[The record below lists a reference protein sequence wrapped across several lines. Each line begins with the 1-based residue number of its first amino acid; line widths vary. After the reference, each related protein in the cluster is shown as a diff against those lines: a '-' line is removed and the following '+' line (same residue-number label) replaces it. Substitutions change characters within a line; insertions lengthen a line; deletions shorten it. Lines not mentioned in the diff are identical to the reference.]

1 MINHFNHYLAAS
13 PQERAAWI
21 KSLTAPRAAAIHTD
35 WSWWQ
40 REDQAPPAGDWRLW
54 IVMAGRGFGKTRMG
68 AEWVRAEAE
77 RNPSAHIALIGAT
90 MGEVRSVMVEG
101 QSGLLAVSPDDNR
114 PKFEPSLRQ
123 LTWSNGAK
131 ATLYSA
137 SEPESL
143 RGPAHSQAW
152 ADEVGKWG
160 YDRSTWDNLMMTM
173 RVGPN
178 PQIVAT
184 TTPRPTP
191 LMKRLIAEQGIVITR
206 GTTKANQL
214 FLPAAWLS
222 ALDNIY
228 GGTRL
233 GRQELDGEWLEE
245 VEGALWSPE
254 LLDQCR
260 VAEAPSMRR
269 IVIGVDPPAG
279 SKGDACGIIAVGK
292 GEDDKA
298 YVLADHS
305 VSGRS
310 PEGWARAVA
319 EAADHWQADRV
330 IAEVN
335 NGGDMVRSTLMAA
348 SISLPFKAVHA
359 TRSKTARAEPVQT
372 LYQAGRAFHAGRFSE
387 LEDELCGLIAGGDY
401 AGPGRSPDRADA
413 LVWAM
418 TELMLGAQ
426 LKVPQVR
433 CL

>member
-1 MINHFNHYLAAS
+1 MINHFNHYLAAT
-13 PQERAAWI
+13 PDERVAWI
-21 KSLTAPRAAAIHTD
+21 KSLTTKRAQDIHTD

-40 REDQAPPAGDWRLW
+40 RDDQVPPKTDWQLW
-54 IVMAGRGFGKTRMG
+54 LVMAGRGFGKTRIG
-68 AEWVRAEAE
+68 AEWVRAQAE
-77 RNPSAHIALIGAT
+77 CNSNAHIALIGAT
-90 MGEVRSVMVEG
+90 LGDVRSIMVEG
-101 QSGLLAVSPDDNR
+101 PSGLLAIAPDDNR

-123 LTWSNGAK
+123 LKWTNGAK

-143 RGPAHSQAW
+143 RGPEHSHAW

-160 YDRSTWDNLMMTM
+160 YDQSTWDNLMMTM
-173 RVGPN
+173 RVGRN
-178 PQIVAT
+178 PQVVAT

-191 LMKRLIAEQGIVITR
+191 LMKRLMTDEEAAITR
-206 GTTKANQL
+206 GATQANRQ
-214 FLPAAWLS
+214 FLPAAWL
-222 ALDNIY
+222 AGLDKVY

-233 GRQELDGEWLEE
+233 GRQELGGEWLEQ
-245 VEGALWSPE
+245 VEGALWTLA
-254 LLDQCR
+254 LLDRCR
-260 VAEAPSMRR
+260 VTEPPQLRR
-269 IVIGVDPPAG
+269 VVIGVDPPAG

-292 GEDDKA
+292 GQDDKA

-305 VSGRS
+305 VQGRS

-319 EAADHWQADRV
+319 DAAQLWQADRV

-348 SISLPFKAVHA
+348 NISLPFKAVHA

-372 LYQAGRAFHAGRFSE
+372 LYQAGRAFHAGRFPE
-387 LEDELCGLIAGGDY
+387 LEDELCGLIAGGEY

-418 TELMLGAQ
+418 TELMLGTQNA
-426 LKVPQVR
+426 VPRVR

>member
-1 MINHFNHYLAAS
+1 MINHFNHYLAAT
-13 PQERAAWI
+13 PEKRAEWI
-21 KSLTAPRAAAIHTD
+21 KQLTAARAQAIPTD

-40 REDQAPPAGDWRLW
+40 RDDQAPPSGDWRLW
-54 IVMAGRGFGKTRMG
+54 LVMAGRGFGKTRMG

-77 RNPSAHIALIGAT
+77 RNPAAHIALIGAT
-90 MGEVRSVMVEG
+90 MGEVRSIMIEG
-101 QSGLLAVSPDDNR
+101 QSGLLAISPDDNR

-123 LTWSNGAK
+123 LTWENGAK

-160 YDRSTWDNLMMTM
+160 YDQSTWDNLMMTM
-173 RVGPN
+173 RVGSN

-191 LMKRLIAEQGIVITR
+191 LMKRLIAEEGIAITR
-206 GTTKANQL
+206 GATAANHR
-214 FLPAAWLS
+214 FLPPAWLS
-222 ALDNIY
+222 ALDKLY
-228 GGTRL
+228 GGTRT
-233 GRQELDGEWLEE
+233 GRQELGGEWLEE
-245 VEGALWSPE
+245 IEGALWSPE
-254 LLDQCR
+254 LLDRCR
-260 VAEAPSMRR
+260 ALQTPPLRR

-319 EAADHWQADRV
+319 EAADLWQADRV

-348 SISLPFKAVHA
+348 NISLPFKAVHA

-372 LYQAGRAFHAGRFSE
+372 LYQAGRAFHAGRFAE

-418 TELMLGAQ
+418 TELMLGAAG
-426 LKVPQVR
+426 KVPRVR